1 MSMSPRVARGVAV
14 LAVPCCIF
22 TLLFAAQFRLDLI
35 PKSQTLTTKEIFSD
49 KLHLLQVRRQKV
61 AANAATKLVKEG
73 NTALA
78 IQMLENARAMGVD
91 RDVLGALAAA
101 YRASGRNEEAE
112 KTEAELKK
120 LLDSILL

>member
-1 MSMSPRVARGVAV
+1 
-14 LAVPCCIF
+14 
-22 TLLFAAQFRLDLI
+22 LFAAQFRLDLI
-35 PKSQTLTTKEIFSD
+35 PKSHTLTTKEIFSD

-61 AANAATKLVKEG
+61 TANAATKLVQEG

-78 IQMLENARAMGVD
+78 IQMLENARAMGED

-101 YRASGRNEEAE
+101 YRAGGRNEEAE
-112 KTEAELKK
+112 NTEAELKK